1 MGSIVSGIFGGGSSG
16 GGGGGEVK
24 KFLQQLHSI

>member
-16 GGGGGEVK
+16 GGGGGEVN

>member
-16 GGGGGEVK
+16 GGEEVEAN